1 MEILSLILGFALG
14 IIIAVVVYIMQD
26 HARYMQQ
33 QAHEQQL
40 QESRER
46 YERQWQES
54 SEWYSRQWQESRER
68 YERKLQ
74 ENSEWYEK
82 QISYLKAEHA
92 RQLTAEQQ
100 RREKELAAEMT
111 LVKEQ
116 MQNATA
122 DILKH
127 RSEELSSANR
137 EQIGQ
142 IVNPLNEQLRL
153 MKEAVDKNKL
163 TQAETTSALRAQI
176 EEMMRQTT
184 QIGTKADNLARALTS
199 ENKTQGNFGE
209 VRLVELLENMG
220 LEKGIHF
227 DVQET
232 LRDDEGRA
240 VLSDE
245 GSRMIPDV
253 ILHFTDGRDAIIDS
267 KMSIRA
273 FERYVNA
280 ETEEERSVALKE
292 HIKSVRAHVD
302 ELSHKRYDKYIKKGR
317 QGLDYVLMY
326 MFSESALQLALTAD
340 TTLWKYAFDRGV
352 FITGSQNLYAILRL
366 TKESWVQVEQSRN
379 QEEIMKCADNIVRRV
394 QLFAQRFKRLGELID
409 EVQDKYRDV
418 QTTTAE
424 SGQSI
429 IVAARRLTMLGAKE
443 DKSRTAKALPESE
456 LFMEEEKLEPPS
468 YPPKGG

>member
-1 MEILSLILGFALG
+1 MEILSIAAGLGVG
-14 IIIAVVVYIMQD
+14 IIIAVVVYIMQE
-26 HARYMQQ
+26 RTRSMQQ
-33 QAHEQQL
+33 QAYEQQ
-40 QESRER
+40 
-46 YERQWQES
+46 
-54 SEWYSRQWQESRER
+54 
-68 YERKLQ
+68 
-74 ENSEWYEK
+74 
-82 QISYLKAEHA
+82 ISDLKAEHS
-92 RQLTAEQQ
+92 RQLAAEQQRHEKELAAEQQRHERELAAEQQ
-100 RREKELAAEMT
+100 RREKELAAEMA

-116 MQNATA
+116 MKNTTA

-153 MKEAVDKNKL
+153 MKEAVDKNKM

-209 VRLVELLENMG
+209 VRLTELLENMG

-280 ETEEERSVALKE
+280 ESEEERSVALKE
-292 HIKSVRAHVD
+292 HLRSVRAHVD

-366 TKESWVQVEQSRN
+366 TKESWVQVEQSHN
-379 QEEIMKCADNIVRRV
+379 QEEIMKCADNIVKRV

-429 IVAARRLTMLGAKE
+429 IVAARRLTTLGAKE

-456 LFMEEEKLEPPS
+456 LGVEEEKLP
-468 YPPKGG
+468 

>member
-1 MEILSLILGFALG
+1 MEILSIAAGFLLG
-14 IIIAVVVYIMQD
+14 IIIAVVVYIMQE
-26 HARYMQQ
+26 RTRRMQQ
-33 QAHEQQL
+33 QAHEQQQQESRERYERQL

-46 YERQWQES
+46 YERQ
-54 SEWYSRQWQESRER
+54 
-68 YERKLQ
+68 
-74 ENSEWYEK
+74 
-82 QISYLKAEHA
+82 ISDLKDDYA
-92 RQLTAEQQ
+92 RQLAAEQQ

-116 MQNATA
+116 MQNATT

-127 RSEELSSANR
+127 RSEELKATNR

-142 IVNPLNEQLRL
+142 IVGPLSEQLRL

-232 LRDDEGRA
+232 LRDGQGNA
-240 VLSDE
+240 VLSDD

-280 ETEEERSVALKE
+280 ETEEERSAALKE
-292 HIKSVRAHVD
+292 HLRSVRAHVD
-302 ELSHKRYDKYIKKGR
+302 ELSHKRYDKYIRKGR

-326 MFSESALQLALTAD
+326 MFSESALQLALCND

-352 FITGSQNLYAILRL
+352 FITGSQNLYAVIRL
-366 TKESWVQVEQSRN
+366 TKESWVLVEQSQN
-379 QEEIMKCADNIVRRV
+379 MEEIMKCADNIVRRV
-394 QLFAQRFKRLGELID
+394 QLFSVRFKRLGELIG
-409 EVQDKYRDV
+409 EVQNKYREV

-429 IVAARRLTMLGAKE
+429 IVAARRLTSLGAKE

-456 LFMEEEKLEPPS
+456 MFFEEEGKD
-468 YPPKGG
+468 

>member
-1 MEILSLILGFALG
+1 MEILSIAAGLGVG
-14 IIIAVVVYIMQD
+14 IIIAVVVYIMQE
-26 HARYMQQ
+26 RTRSMQQ
-33 QAHEQQL
+33 QAYEQQ
-40 QESRER
+40 
-46 YERQWQES
+46 
-54 SEWYSRQWQESRER
+54 
-68 YERKLQ
+68 
-74 ENSEWYEK
+74 
-82 QISYLKAEHA
+82 ISDLKAEHS
-92 RQLTAEQQ
+92 RQLAAEQQRHERELAAEQQRRERELVAEQQ
-100 RREKELAAEMT
+100 RREKELAAEMA

-116 MQNATA
+116 MKNTTA

-209 VRLVELLENMG
+209 VRLTELLENMG

-280 ETEEERSVALKE
+280 ESEEERSLALKE
-292 HIKSVRAHVD
+292 HLRSVRAHVD

-366 TKESWVQVEQSRN
+366 TKESWVQVEQSHN
-379 QEEIMKCADNIVRRV
+379 QEEIMKCADNIVKRV

-409 EVQDKYRDV
+409 DVQEKYRDV

-429 IVAARRLTMLGAKE
+429 IVAARRLTTLGAKE

-456 LFMEEEKLEPPS
+456 LGVEDNLP
-468 YPPKGG
+468 

>member
-1 MEILSLILGFALG
+1 MEILSIAAGLGVG
-14 IIIAVVVYIMQD
+14 IIIAVVVYIMQE
-26 HARYMQQ
+26 RTRSMQQ
-33 QAHEQQL
+33 QAYEQQ
-40 QESRER
+40 
-46 YERQWQES
+46 
-54 SEWYSRQWQESRER
+54 
-68 YERKLQ
+68 
-74 ENSEWYEK
+74 
-82 QISYLKAEHA
+82 ISDLKAEHS
-92 RQLTAEQQ
+92 RQLAAEQQRRERELAAEQQRRERELAAEQQ
-100 RREKELAAEMT
+100 RREKELAAEMA

-116 MQNATA
+116 MKNTTA

-153 MKEAVDKNKL
+153 MKEAVDKNKM

-209 VRLVELLENMG
+209 VRLTELLENMG

-280 ETEEERSVALKE
+280 ESEEERSVALKE
-292 HIKSVRAHVD
+292 HLRSVRAHVD

-366 TKESWVQVEQSRN
+366 TKESWVQVEQSHN
-379 QEEIMKCADNIVRRV
+379 QEEIMKCADNIVKRV

-429 IVAARRLTMLGAKE
+429 IVAARRLTTLGAKE

-456 LFMEEEKLEPPS
+456 MFMEEEKLP
-468 YPPKGG
+468 